1 MFYHNLRIQKG
12 RGNIIFS
19 PLQNTFVIKNSNNN
33 NTFWED
39 TLIFCFNIFQLDI
52 YFKKGNSS
60 SFQHERTH
68 NSLTHPPMTCNTE
81 RLSSHHTGSL
91 PARLIDGKFE
101 KIKSVES

>member
-1 MFYHNLRIQKG
+1 MQNMAMRISNSG
-12 RGNIIFS
+12 
-19 PLQNTFVIKNSNNN
+19 IKEEHPFKKKN
-33 NTFWED
+33 F
-39 TLIFCFNIFQLDI
+39 FQLDI

-81 RLSSHHTGSL
+81 RLSFHHTGSL
-91 PARLIDGKFE
+91 PAHLIDGEFE